1 MALLPSKTY
10 FVVYLR
16 HVSETQMSTAG
27 RRERKKRV
35 YSILF
40 DSKKGIGNDIR
51 VRDGANTVDSTQ
63 SHFHIE

>member
-1 MALLPSKTY
+1 M
-10 FVVYLR
+10 
-16 HVSETQMSTAG
+16 
-27 RRERKKRV
+27 V

-63 SHFHIE
+63 SHFHIEQGLSAASSTGS